1 MMINGTVTVMVVGLV
16 VVPSAAELI
25 VVSIRAI
32 TDILVM
38 GVIAAGA
45 VDVEAV
51 AQGALLQDV
60 VVAAAIKLI
69 SYLMPQKSQ
78 PRAVHSLR
86 QNAELF

>member
-16 VVPSAAELI
+16 VVPSAAELM

-38 GVIAAGA
+38 GAIVAGT

-60 VVAAAIKLI
+60 AVAAAIKLV
-69 SYLMPQKSQ
+69 SYLKPQKSQ
-78 PRAVHSLR
+78 LRAIRFHL
-86 QNAELF
+86 QNVVRS